1 MTQQPHDAPEEN
13 QEKPANP
20 NPNDTIKSAA
30 EGSSAQGESS
40 DLAAATPEEAEAQTP
55 DFDLANDG
63 GTDEMETDKLVPPI
77 EETSDDDMETTENL
91 QEMTEETPV
100 AISGTVDEDPELLGK
115 AYEMAEAA
123 ADHDSGQPLANAE
136 GGQPDAMENDEEI
149 PVTISEVPHENPEL
163 LTKAYELAENAADQG
178 KSETEDGEAAKS
190 ESKEAV
196 PNPEA
201 AESSAENAE
210 PGDDSQPEEAEKKEV
225 AAAPAAETAHA
236 AAPVEAAKADSD
248 SDEDDE
254 DDEEEA
260 TDDSDDDDDDDS
272 DDSDGNEELDYA
284 TASKEELAAAL
295 EKELAVISAAGVG
308 MKQIKRIDGVIK
320 EIRPVLTQMKRG
332 EWDAAK
338 EKYVAETGSEDG
350 FEYTHDEQTR
360 KVEELLKAIRAKR
373 KSFFQELDKNRDQ
386 NFNQKTELLQ
396 RLRELV
402 DTDDSQEVGAADIK
416 NSWQEFKKIQ
426 EEWKQ
431 AGNVSSAHN
440 GTLWATYNA
449 LVDRYF
455 SNRNIYFELKELD
468 RKKNSDLK
476 VELCQKIEALVK
488 TLADRPMSREILN
501 EGNQIFEE
509 YKHVGPAPREEQE
522 LLWQRFK
529 ESLDA
534 LYDARRAQYEEQ
546 KRGMV
551 ETYEKKSKIYEEI
564 VPYTTFSSGS
574 INEWNAKTREI
585 IAHQDQWQAI
595 KGPMPRGEGKDLSKK
610 FWAALKTFFNNKSE
624 FFKQLEAKREVNLK
638 AKQVL
643 CDEADAILASG
654 EDTPANTQ
662 RIIELQKQWKGI
674 GQVPEKFKNSIYK
687 RFKKTCDTYFDN
699 KRSKHKEQDKEFE
712 ENLAQ
717 KEALCE
723 RIEKAAADPGD
734 STLANLNEFKEEW
747 AKIGF
752 VPRKAMQKIQKRYID
767 AINAYVGSVGK
778 LSNKQKEAVIL
789 KSEVEMVK
797 EGDSSRNLNR
807 KESDIRRK
815 VTQLENDIAL
825 WENNIEFFA
834 KSKTADKVK
843 AQFEE
848 KIKKASD
855 ELETL
860 KHQLTVIQEA
870 I

>member
-1 MTQQPHDAPEEN
+1 MTQPQHDAPEEKKEETLN
-13 QEKPANP
+13 QNQSDVSES
-20 NPNDTIKSAA
+20 T
-30 EGSSAQGESS
+30 EESS
-40 DLAAATPEEAEAQTP
+40 STPKKSSELSADTPDEAAAQTP
-55 DFDLANDG
+55 DLHLANDD
-63 GTDEMETDKLVPPI
+63 GTDQIETDKLVPPI
-77 EETSDDDMETTENL
+77 KSSSDDDMEATETL
-91 QEMTEETPV
+91 KEMTEETPV
-100 AISGTVDEDPELLGK
+100 AISGTVDEDPVLLGK

-123 ADHDSGQPLANAE
+123 ADHDATQSLASGEAGTGNKNEA
-136 GGQPDAMENDEEI
+136 A
-149 PVTISEVPHENPEL
+149 VAISDVPHENPEL
-163 LTKAYELAENAADQG
+163 LTKAYDLAEDSANQDVSED
-178 KSETEDGEAAKS
+178 KSGDDPEKAEPEQTTPSVDSKKDNSEEAA
-190 ESKEAV
+190 V
-196 PNPEA
+196 P
-201 AESSAENAE
+201 
-210 PGDDSQPEEAEKKEV
+210 V
-225 AAAPAAETAHA
+225 AETAA
-236 AAPVEAAKADSD
+236 TDAPAQPKDAKK
-248 SDEDDE
+248 ETEDE
-254 DDEEEA
+254 DDEEEQPA
-260 TDDSDDDDDDDS
+260 EDSDDDDDEDDS
-272 DDSDGNEELDYA
+272 DDGNTEELDYA
-284 TASKEELAAAL
+284 TASKEELAASL

-308 MKQIKRIDGVIK
+308 MKQIKRIDGVVK
-320 EIRPVLTQMKRG
+320 EIRPALTQMKRA

-338 EKYVAETGSEDG
+338 EKYVADTGSEEG
-350 FEYTHDEQTR
+350 FEYTYDAPTR
-360 KVEELLKAIRAKR
+360 RVEELLKEIRAKR
-373 KSFFQELDKNRDQ
+373 KAFFQELDKSRDQ

-416 NSWQEFKKIQ
+416 NSWEDFKKIQ
-426 EEWKQ
+426 EEWRE

-476 VELCQKIEALVK
+476 LELCEKIEALVK

-522 LLWQRFK
+522 LLWGRFK

-546 KRGMV
+546 KKSMV
-551 ETYEKKSKIYEEI
+551 EIYEKKSKIYESI
-564 VPYTTFSSGS
+564 VPFTTFDSGS

-585 IAHQDQWQAI
+585 IAQQEAWQGI

-638 AKQVL
+638 AKQEL
-643 CDEADAILASG
+643 CSEVEAILESG
-654 EDTPANTQ
+654 EDNSANTQ

-687 RFKKTCDTYFDN
+687 RFKQACDTYFNN
-699 KRSKHKEQDKEFE
+699 KRSKNKEQDKEFE

-717 KEALCE
+717 KEALCD

-734 STLANLNEFKEEW
+734 STLANLNDFKAEW

-752 VPRKAMQKIQKRYID
+752 VPRKAMKTIQSRYID

-778 LSNKQKEAVIL
+778 LSSQQKEQVIL
-789 KSEVEMVK
+789 ESEVAMVK
-797 EGDSSRNLNR
+797 KGESSRSLDR

-815 VTQLENDIAL
+815 VSQLENDISL

-834 KSKTADKVK
+834 KSKSADKVK

-848 KIKKASD
+848 KIKKANE

>member
-1 MTQQPHDAPEEN
+1 MIQQSNDAPEDKQDETPKANQTDVSKSVEETHSNPEDEN
-13 QEKPANP
+13 
-20 NPNDTIKSAA
+20 TLS
-30 EGSSAQGESS
+30 
-40 DLAAATPEEAEAQTP
+40 AATPEEAEAKTP
-55 DFDLANDG
+55 DLHLANDD
-63 GTDEMETDKLVPPI
+63 GTDEMETDNLVPPI
-77 EETSDDDMETTENL
+77 HSSDDDMVHTKTLE
-91 QEMTEETPV
+91 EMTDETHV

-123 ADHDSGQPLANAE
+123 ADHESAASEAKEEAPVAIS
-136 GGQPDAMENDEEI
+136 DE
-149 PVTISEVPHENPEL
+149 PHENPEL
-163 LTKAYELAENAADQG
+163 LTKAYDLAEDAADRDEA
-178 KSETEDGEAAKS
+178 KTEPEANT
-190 ESKEAV
+190 ESSSSEAV
-196 PNPEA
+196 PASAESNTGKEVPA
-201 AESSAENAE
+201 AE
-210 PGDDSQPEEAEKKEV
+210 EKKE
-225 AAAPAAETAHA
+225 ETSA
-236 AAPVEAAKADSD
+236 VDDSEA
-248 SDEDDE
+248 
-254 DDEEEA
+254 EA
-260 TDDSDDDDDDDS
+260 TTTDADAEEDDDDEATTDSEEDDDEDDS
-272 DDSDGNEELDYA
+272 DDSEELDYA

-308 MKQIKRIDGVIK
+308 MKQIKRIDSIVK
-320 EIRPVLTQMKRG
+320 EIRPVLTQMKRS

-338 EKYVAETGSEDG
+338 EKYVADTGSEEG
-350 FEYTHDEQTR
+350 FEYTYDEQTQ
-360 KVEELLKAIRAKR
+360 KVEALLKEIRAKR
-373 KSFFQELDKNRDQ
+373 KAFFQDLDKNRDQ

-416 NSWQEFKKIQ
+416 NSWEEFKKIQ
-426 EEWKQ
+426 EEWKK

-476 VELCQKIEALVK
+476 VELCEKIEALVK
-488 TLADRPMSREILN
+488 TLEERPMSREILK
-501 EGNQIFEE
+501 EGNEIFEE
-509 YKHVGPAPREEQE
+509 YKHIGPAPREEQE
-522 LLWQRFK
+522 LLWGRFK

-546 KRGMV
+546 KKSMV
-551 ETYEKKSKIYEEI
+551 EIYEQKSKIYEAI

-585 IAHQDQWQAI
+585 IAHQEEWQAI

-610 FWAALKTFFNNKSE
+610 FWGSLKTFFNNKSE
-624 FFKQLEAKREVNLK
+624 FFKQLESKREVNLK
-638 AKQVL
+638 AKQDL
-643 CDEADAILASG
+643 CAEVEQILEAG
-654 EDTPANTQ
+654 EDNAANTQ
-662 RIIELQKQWKGI
+662 RIIELQKQWKSI

-687 RFKKTCDTYFDN
+687 RFKEACDAYFNN

-712 ENLAQ
+712 ENLAK
-717 KEALCE
+717 KEALCD

-734 STLANLNEFKEEW
+734 STLANLNEFKAEW

-767 AINAYVGSVGK
+767 AINSYVGSVGK
-778 LSNKQKEAVIL
+778 LSSKQKEQVIL
-789 KSEVEMVK
+789 ESEVAMVK

-834 KSKTADKVK
+834 KSKSADKVK

-848 KIKKASD
+848 KIRKASE
-855 ELETL
+855 ELESL